1 VGCEEFRESH
11 QLALMQT
18 GPANCSIRLHL
29 WPWAREA
36 QARRGADLSEN
47 VVGFG
52 REVRNND
59 ALPFHWRLVLSA
71 ASSLRLSRSFL
82 ASCWFHLLLIL
93 KIRSG
98 ENPPNWLGDAP
109 I

>member
-1 VGCEEFRESH
+1 MSREEFRESRKP
-11 QLALMQT
+11 ALMQT
-18 GPANCSIRLHL
+18 GPANCSIRLSL

-59 ALPFHWRLVLSA
+59 ALPFHWRLALFA
-71 ASSLRLSRSFL
+71 ASSLQLSRSFL
-82 ASCWFHLLLIL
+82 APCCSHLLLKL
-93 KIRSG
+93 
-98 ENPPNWLGDAP
+98 
-109 I
+109 